1 ALRAA
6 GPLVCRRPAALH
18 QGRDAV
24 RAEGGRI
31 RPPSS
36 ALALTA
42 AEPRSPLPPN
52 RCCPRFFGESA
63 FSSVPLV
70 SRGPPFVAP
79 RDLAAL
85 RGLALLL
92 SRFPRARGDAP
103 PRKQGEPLEE
113 LRDARLPPNEP
124 AEKTGSPSKDKDH
137 ERQENDA
144 DRRRRAA
151 NRGRREEEL
160 LDPNR
165 DRFPEQGR
173 LVESAFRL
181 PAGPPPGDHHPAAG
195 HRSQRRDAARAVAT
209 ARRSLGRGA
218 EEAARPGGALSAGRR
233 PMHDHE
239 LDSFK
244 RDIHLVQFAVERYG
258 YVRDR
263 RESSVSSHVLRHEA
277 SRDKLVVRRDAD
289 GHWTYFS
296 VRDGRDSGT
305 VIDFVQ
311 ARRGRGLREVR
322 EELRRYLGRP
332 HPPFELPRAPSP
344 AAPPEP
350 RAVGEAFVQALR
362 AETSPYLNARGLRP
376 ETLRDMRF
384 AETWRL
390 GPRQN
395 VLFVHTDDAG
405 VVTGFEVKNHG
416 FTGFATGGARRPGKA
431 RSGRMIARSSS
442 PRAPSTHSAITSSIR
457 KREATPATSAPPD
470 SPARPRWTSSI
481 GSSPD
486 CPGRARSSLPSTPT
500 LPVTRSRAASNPSR
514 AATASSPSG
523 AKRARAGRTGK

>member
-1 ALRAA
+1 
-6 GPLVCRRPAALH
+6 
-18 QGRDAV
+18 
-24 RAEGGRI
+24 
-31 RPPSS
+31 
-36 ALALTA
+36 
-42 AEPRSPLPPN
+42 
-52 RCCPRFFGESA
+52 
-63 FSSVPLV
+63 
-70 SRGPPFVAP
+70 
-79 RDLAAL
+79 
-85 RGLALLL
+85 
-92 SRFPRARGDAP
+92 
-103 PRKQGEPLEE
+103 
-113 LRDARLPPNEP
+113 
-124 AEKTGSPSKDKDH
+124 
-137 ERQENDA
+137 
-144 DRRRRAA
+144 
-151 NRGRREEEL
+151 
-160 LDPNR
+160 
-165 DRFPEQGR
+165 
-173 LVESAFRL
+173 
-181 PAGPPPGDHHPAAG
+181 
-195 HRSQRRDAARAVAT
+195 
-209 ARRSLGRGA
+209 
-218 EEAARPGGALSAGRR
+218 
-233 PMHDHE
+233 MHDHE

-332 HPPFELPRAPSP
+332 HPPFERPRAPSP

-416 FTGFATGGARRPGKA
+416 FTGFATGGRKTAWQSAQRPDDRALVITESAIDALSHHQLHPQERSHTRYLSTAGQPSTSQMDLLDRLFARL
-431 RSGRMIARSSS
+431 
-442 PRAPSTHSAITSSIR
+442 PRACTVVAAVDADVAGHALASRIEALVRGHSSLAFR
-457 KREATPATSAPPD
+457 REAPAGGKD
-470 SPARPRWTSSI
+470 WNEILQRVER
-481 GSSPD
+481 D
-486 CPGRARSSLPSTPT
+486 CIRSLPS
-500 LPVTRSRAASNPSR
+500 
-514 AATASSPSG
+514 
-523 AKRARAGRTGK
+523 RARDRTGPER